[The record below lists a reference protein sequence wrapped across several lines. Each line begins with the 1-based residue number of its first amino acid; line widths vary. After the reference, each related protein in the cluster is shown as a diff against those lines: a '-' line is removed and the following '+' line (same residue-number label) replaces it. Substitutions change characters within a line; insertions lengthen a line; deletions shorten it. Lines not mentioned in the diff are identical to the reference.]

1 MQSKQV
7 QLEQQFAAR
16 RQQLE
21 QEALQRRQQLDQEAL
36 ELKRQLS
43 ELHERNRLQSVHELE
58 QIRNEGIKLQKEA
71 QSEAERIHHD
81 ALQFRQQTQ
90 QQCES
95 LIQRTRHD
103 AAAVPDGANRYAEQT
118 LGELEQRLKEMAQV
132 VLAGRQELVKI
143 QMIRPENSH
152 NESDASDMKNENG
165 KPVKMNKARRAAS
178 RFRSMKGTG

>member
-1 MQSKQV
+1 MG
-7 QLEQQFAAR
+7 QLAEHHER
-16 RQQLE
+16 SRQQSA
-21 QEALQRRQQLDQEAL
+21 Q
-36 ELKRQLS
+36 
-43 ELHERNRLQSVHELE
+43 ELE
-58 QIRNEGIKLQKEA
+58 QIRNEGVKLQKEA

-103 AAAVPDGANRYAEQT
+103 AASAGDGANRYAEQT

-143 QMIRPENSH
+143 QMIRPDSAP
-152 NESDASDMKNENG
+152 ES
-165 KPVKMNKARRAAS
+165 RI
-178 RFRSMKGTG
+178 